1 MDSFFHKWDYITIT
15 AQHTGYTLLPYGIY
29 KGDELICL
37 TPLYFR
43 STHGVKT
50 LFSPPPMQAIIPYQG
65 FVLPEGFDTLK
76 QSKRE
81 AIMDLVASDLSAEIN
96 AISPHYL
103 SLTLVPGLTDIR
115 QFLWRGYASNI
126 RYTYTIDL
134 AQPSTAIQGISTTSC
149 VAESGRPKRQV
160 WTLCEAETSQRC
172 TDQLLNGS
180 ATRT

>member
-1 MDSFFHKWDYITIT
+1 MTLEIVKDKEIWDTFVDSSPHGLLFHKWDYITIT

-29 KGDELICL
+29 KGDGFICL

-81 AIMDLVASDLSAEIN
+81 AIMDLVASDLSA
-96 AISPHYL
+96 
-103 SLTLVPGLTDIR
+103 
-115 QFLWRGYASNI
+115 
-126 RYTYTIDL
+126 
-134 AQPSTAIQGISTTSC
+134 
-149 VAESGRPKRQV
+149 
-160 WTLCEAETSQRC
+160 
-172 TDQLLNGS
+172 
-180 ATRT
+180 